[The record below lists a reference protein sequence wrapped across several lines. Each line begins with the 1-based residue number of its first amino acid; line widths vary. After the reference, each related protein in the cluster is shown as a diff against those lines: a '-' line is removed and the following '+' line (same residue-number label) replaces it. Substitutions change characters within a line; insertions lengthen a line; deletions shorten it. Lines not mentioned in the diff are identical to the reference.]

1 MMGRKGS
8 GLTQRFVQQVAVG
21 RHIHTENDTQ
31 EVNMHPHIETPNK
44 AAATLTEVST
54 EAVERHTE
62 CGDVQNIPDEEV
74 LTVQGD
80 NGRAPAKDGS
90 VRVVAHL
97 NTKRTD
103 RLVGDEC
110 RTVREHQIR
119 CTSVRHNE
127 TERVTGRDSPEERE
141 DQL

>member
-1 MMGRKGS
+1 MNVMKGRKGS

-21 RHIHTENDTQ
+21 RHIHTENNTQ

-90 VRVVAHL
+90 VRVVAHP
-97 NTKRTD
+97 N
-103 RLVGDEC
+103 
-110 RTVREHQIR
+110 
-119 CTSVRHNE
+119 
-127 TERVTGRDSPEERE
+127 P
-141 DQL
+141 